1 MFTVILA
8 NLFLAFILALIV
20 LIVLSG
26 IETIY
31 LGLKEY
37 YLEYKENKKINII

>member
-8 NLFLAFILALIV
+8 NLFIAFIIALTALA
-20 LIVLSG
+20 VLSG

-37 YLEYKENKKINII
+37 YLDYVEYKSTK